1 MNRLCDYILTA
12 SEYIRFAMLI
22 DKMGNIQCIKSIGLY
37 HIPTET
43 AQKLADTIAVLTTG
57 ILKTL
62 TQHHGSFQHIIIKHQ
77 NYTTIGQ
84 PIKTGYLIYV
94 TTEPIEPQIIQ
105 HIKETIQIYQKE
117 EEL

>member
-1 MNRLCDYILTA
+1 MNRLCDYVLTA

-22 DKMGNIQCIKSIGLY
+22 DQMGNIQCIKSIGLY

-43 AQKLADTIAVLTTG
+43 AQKL
-57 ILKTL
+57 
-62 TQHHGSFQHIIIKHQ
+62 KHQ

>member
-22 DKMGNIQCIKSIGLY
+22 DQMGNIQCIKSIGLY
-37 HIPTET
+37 